1 VSDELNENSG
11 DGSRGEEEREPS
23 TLAEAQE
30 QLRVLRKEL
39 GQVRKESARRR
50 QALRERDGEHADAA
64 TWRTVALEAVVQAEA
79 SRAGARRPELLARL
93 VDASGI
99 EGDSLEEIRQGVREQ
114 VSAALDDAPE
124 LLGEP
129 PATGALSPGVQNR
142 QRREPPKDP
151 NAWLRKAARR

>member
-1 VSDELNENSG
+1 MADEPDNSG
-11 DGSRGEEEREPS
+11 GEPVEPQTLEEAR
-23 TLAEAQE
+23 E

-39 GQVRKESARRR
+39 ASVRKESARRR
-50 QALRERDGEHADAA
+50 QALKERDGQEADAG

-93 VDASGI
+93 VDVTGI
-99 EGDSLEEIRQGVREQ
+99 EGDGLEEIRQGVREQ
-114 VSAALDDAPE
+114 VSAALDEAPE

-142 QRREPPKDP
+142 
-151 NAWLRKAARR
+151 

>member
-1 VSDELNENSG
+1 MNDEHDEQDG
-11 DGSRGEEEREPS
+11 GSRDEEREPS

-50 QALRERDGEHADAA
+50 QALKERDGEHADASS
-64 TWRTVALEAVVQAEA
+64 WRAIAMEAIVAAEA

-93 VDASGI
+93 VDVSAV
-99 EGDSLEEIRQGVREQ
+99 EGESLDEIRSAVREQ
-114 VSAALDDAPE
+114 VGQALDEAPE

-129 PATGALSPGVQNR
+129 IPVGARSPGVQD
-142 QRREPPKDP
+142 RRRHETPKDR
-151 NAWLRKAARR
+151 NAWLRKAARRR